1 MKSHFNCIIIED
13 VAMQR
18 ENLANMLST
27 RLDLKVIEQFE
38 SADTA
43 YEFLCSQ
50 ENNRPDIMFLDIQ
63 LAEFNGL
70 DLLKAIQKL
79 NQKPKVIITTAH
91 PQYAVPSYDY
101 NVSGYVLKPLEMDKL
116 NQAIDKVIG
125 QLQQTGDSGISASIS
140 PKQEVRPYIPVKEGN
155 KIINVFYDE
164 IIYLEGANVNV
175 NVITP
180 VEVLLTRDTLKNMAE
195 LLNPSSFVRVHDSF
209 IINMDYLKSYAKNL
223 SSLDLQYPGQAQKH
237 PIPIGKKYREMFRER
252 ILKNE

>member
-175 NVITP
+175 NFVTIQDTHT
-180 VEVLLTRDTLKNMAE
+180 TRDTLKN
-195 LLNPSSFVRVHDSF
+195 LNDTLPAHFLRVHDSF
-209 IINMDYLKSYAKNL
+209 IVNLDFLKGYARNITT
-223 SSLDLQYPGQAQKH
+223 LDLQYPGQAEKH
-237 PIPIGKKYREMFRER
+237 AIPIGKKYRDEVRDR
-252 ILKNE
+252 IAGAH